1 MEKDYGKLL
10 FKRQTISLPI
20 RVLIILLGLFCLLL
34 IVGVPTIM
42 GKMIIGVFALYLM
55 YYYVSK
61 RKESVSIYEEA
72 IQVTGNTNMII
83 RRPDVHNLNFQTLEV
98 TAAAGQLKLT
108 RHHYPVLTLLK
119 DEKNKVIV
127 LPLPLNKR
135 FEKKAKKALEEFLN
149 VELILN

>member
-20 RVLIILLGLFCLLL
+20 RVLIILLILFCLLL

-83 RRPDVHNLNFQTLEV
+83 RRPDVYNLNFQTLEV